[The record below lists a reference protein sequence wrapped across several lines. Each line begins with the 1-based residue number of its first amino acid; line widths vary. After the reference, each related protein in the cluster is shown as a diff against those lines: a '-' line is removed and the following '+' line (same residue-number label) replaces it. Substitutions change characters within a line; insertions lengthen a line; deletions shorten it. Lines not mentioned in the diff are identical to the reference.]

1 MNIKGKVIRKS
12 ELITVWAKNTEKI
25 ELTIQELE
33 GQYPNQLSI
42 TFLWEKALQANS
54 YQLEDVID
62 VEFNTQTREYNDKV
76 YNSINGWKIKLI
88 NKWSN
93 QAIVRDD
100 DMDIPF

>member
-1 MNIKGKVIRKS
+1 MNIKWKVIRKS
-12 ELITVWAKNTEKI
+12 EIITVWAKNTEKI

-33 GQYPNQLSI
+33 GKYPNQLSI
-42 TFLWEKALQANS
+42 TFLGEKALQANS
-54 YQLEDVID
+54 YQLEDVIE
-62 VEFNTQTREYNDKV
+62 VEFNTQTRDFNDKV

-100 DMDIPF
+100 DIDIPY